1 MSASDEFVP
10 VDLLNFIEIQIDA
23 NSRTIELIDN
33 NYGIERN

>member
-10 VDLLNFIEIQIDA
+10 VDLLNIEIQIDA

>member
-10 VDLLNFIEIQIDA
+10 VDLLNIEIQIDA
-23 NSRTIELIDN
+23 NSRTIDN